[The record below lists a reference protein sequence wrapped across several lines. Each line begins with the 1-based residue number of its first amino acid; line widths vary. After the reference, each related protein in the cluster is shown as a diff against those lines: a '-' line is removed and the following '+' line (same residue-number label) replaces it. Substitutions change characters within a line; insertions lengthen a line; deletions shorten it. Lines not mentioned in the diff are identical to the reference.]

1 MKKSNESFFEQ
12 RMTRMTRM
20 EEKSK
25 AEEIRVIRVIRCF
38 KVLCSPED
46 VERPSAA
53 TKMCLHN
60 EWRE

>member
-1 MKKSNESFFEQ
+1 
-12 RMTRMTRM
+12 M